1 MGEGVF
7 YWNNKPRRFSGLK
20 DFIRRADIMGKSTRM
35 YVGGALLSVVGFVLM
50 LFQIPLIPEANF
62 LLYDPGDVAVLL
74 SGILYGPWIGFLS
87 VVIKNILY
95 FIFKG
100 VGGPIGILMN
110 TIATGSFVVVPSIIL
125 IYKKDSLA
133 PALLAGVAA
142 KTIIMIPANLV
153 FTPIYTGLPVAEV
166 WRLVKVAVT
175 PFNITQGTINML
187 LFLLVYGVLERY
199 LKKNENVDI

>member
-1 MGEGVF
+1 M
-7 YWNNKPRRFSGLK
+7 RRSIK
-20 DFIRRADIMGKSTRM
+20 IYI
-35 YVGGALLSVVGFVLM
+35 GGALLSAVGFVLM

-74 SGILYGPWIGFLS
+74 AGILYGPWIGFLS
-87 VVIKNILY
+87 VVVKNVLY

-110 TIATGSFVVVPSIIL
+110 TIATGSFVVVPALIL
-125 IYKKDSLA
+125 KYRKNFLV

-142 KTIIMIPANLV
+142 KTLIMIPANLI
-153 FTPIYTGLPVAEV
+153 FTPIYTGLPVQEV

-175 PFNITQGTINML
+175 PFNIAQGTINML
-187 LFLLVYGVLERY
+187 LFLLIYGALERY
-199 LKKNENVDI
+199 LKRIAM

>member
-1 MGEGVF
+1 M
-7 YWNNKPRRFSGLK
+7 R
-20 DFIRRADIMGKSTRM
+20 KSTRM
-35 YVGGALLSVVGFVLM
+35 YVGGALLSAIGFVLM

-74 SGILYGPWIGFLS
+74 AGILYGPWIGFLS

-100 VGGPIGILMN
+100 IGGPIGILMN
-110 TIATGSFVVVPSIIL
+110 TIATGSFVVVPSVIL
-125 IYKKDSLA
+125 RYKKNLLI

-142 KTIIMIPANLV
+142 KTLIMIPANLI

-166 WRLVKVAVT
+166 WRLVKIAVT
-175 PFNITQGTINML
+175 PFNIAQGTINML
-187 LFLLVYGVLERY
+187 LFLLIYGVLERY
-199 LKKNENVDI
+199 LRRIVT

>member
-1 MGEGVF
+1 MH
-7 YWNNKPRRFSGLK
+7 RT
-20 DFIRRADIMGKSTRM
+20 TRM
-35 YVGGALLSVVGFVLM
+35 YVGGALLSAVGFVLM

-74 SGILYGPWIGFLS
+74 AGILYGPWIGFLS

-110 TIATGSFVVVPSIIL
+110 TIATGSFVVVPAIIL
-125 IYKKDSLA
+125 RHKRNFLV

-142 KTIIMIPANLV
+142 KTLIMIPANLI

-166 WRLVKVAVT
+166 WRLIKVAVT
-175 PFNITQGTINML
+175 PFNIAQGTINML

-199 LKKNENVDI
+199 LRK

>member
-7 YWNNKPRRFSGLK
+7 YWIISPEGFSGLK
-20 DFIRRADIMGKSTRM
+20 IFIRRIETMRKGVKM
-35 YVGGALLSVVGFVLM
+35 YVGGALLSAIGFVLM
-50 LFQIPLIPEANF
+50 LFQVPLIPEANF

-74 SGILYGPWIGFLS
+74 AGILYGPWIGFLS

-100 VGGPIGILMN
+100 AGGPIGILMN

-125 IYKKDSLA
+125 RYRKNLLV
-133 PALLAGVAA
+133 PALLGGVAA
-142 KTIIMIPANLV
+142 KTLIMIPANLI

-166 WRLVKVAVT
+166 WRLVKIAVT
-175 PFNITQGTINML
+175 PFNIAQGTINML
-187 LFLLVYGVLERY
+187 LFLLIYGVLEKY
-199 LKKNENVDI
+199 LRRISG

>member
-1 MGEGVF
+1 MRKG
-7 YWNNKPRRFSGLK
+7 
-20 DFIRRADIMGKSTRM
+20 TRM
-35 YVGGALLSVVGFVLM
+35 YIGGALLSAVGFVLM

-74 SGILYGPWIGFLS
+74 AGVIYGPWIGFLS

-110 TIATGSFVVVPSIIL
+110 TIATGSFVVFPSIIL
-125 IYKKDSLA
+125 KYKKNFLV

-142 KTIIMIPANLV
+142 KTLIMIPANLV

-166 WRLVKVAVT
+166 WRLIKVAVT
-175 PFNITQGTINML
+175 PFNIAQGAINML
-187 LFLLVYGVLERY
+187 LFLLIYGVLEKYIRR
-199 LKKNENVDI
+199 IIA